1 MFTTT
6 STGELLLQRP
16 LWIDILPILSQDI
29 DYNMKRKKEKYWKL
43 RGIEEPPS
51 AGIEKS

>member
-16 LWIDILPILSQDI
+16 LRIEMLPILNHDI
-29 DYNMKRKKEKYWKL
+29 DYNMKKKKEKF
-43 RGIEEPPS
+43 
-51 AGIEKS
+51 